1 MHHLSAKL
9 TQTTL
14 QCVILCTESYGNE
27 AYGSDSDLNKK
38 PIFAIDEM
46 REASSDSDDDDTLNV
61 RVMRKNACVP
71 PHNITTRGRLLASD
85 KYYNSQIDPQSLGHY
100 YMDDVEVI
108 AHTEEQ
114 QSTDETSSTHEK
126 SQSTS

>member
-1 MHHLSAKL
+1 LDREHRLRAVLETAAANTTTPQFGANSA
-9 TQTTL
+9 
-14 QCVILCTESYGNE
+14 YGNE

-71 PHNITTRGRLLASD
+71 PHNVSF
-85 KYYNSQIDPQSLGHY
+85 SF
-100 YMDDVEVI
+100 
-108 AHTEEQ
+108 
-114 QSTDETSSTHEK
+114 
-126 SQSTS
+126 